1 MSGVPSIVPPLHL
14 VLHNSFDIPAE
25 YHETL
30 RRNELKEVTL
40 EGDIQ
45 PDEHYLSL
53 LNPSSRA
60 TVAIPQLSQSIIKL
74 NLGHFTWGFPI
85 GFLST
90 LGERLPDLK
99 CLRLYRQNITGPN
112 ADTRRDAQQFLY
124 RIPDLVDLYLSDV
137 HGDPD
142 FFIGLGKAFKRPG
155 QQGLVIL
162 HVEYTFEDDIDDFI
176 LKLPIPELRE
186 LIHPAIADLNFN
198 MNPKPSKPR
207 GIVPWPPSGTP
218 GILEALLGD
227 TTAPQRLKELSLLR
241 VAIRLERPDI
251 HLVTLLAILTL
262 CPTLQAVEIVTIPS
276 ILDES
281 HNQVM
286 NGPNRNPR
294 ILLPTLD
301 DVRIVAQSCPNLR
314 RVYTN
319 FSRVPSF
326 GTAHWYKEDGVWKGG
341 IEIPENPIDFT
352 VNQHM

>member
-1 MSGVPSIVPPLHL
+1 VLGYSVKLKGILNSLGMSGVPSIVPPLHL

-74 NLGHFTWGFPI
+74 NLSHFTWGFPI

-227 TTAPQRLKELSLLR
+227 TTAPQRLKYLTLTLVQLTLEQLRTVLMTHRELSLLR

-251 HLVTLLAILTL
+251 HLVTLLDILTL

-281 HNQVM
+281 HNQV
-286 NGPNRNPR
+286 
-294 ILLPTLD
+294 
-301 DVRIVAQSCPNLR
+301 
-314 RVYTN
+314 
-319 FSRVPSF
+319 
-326 GTAHWYKEDGVWKGG
+326 
-341 IEIPENPIDFT
+341 
-352 VNQHM
+352 